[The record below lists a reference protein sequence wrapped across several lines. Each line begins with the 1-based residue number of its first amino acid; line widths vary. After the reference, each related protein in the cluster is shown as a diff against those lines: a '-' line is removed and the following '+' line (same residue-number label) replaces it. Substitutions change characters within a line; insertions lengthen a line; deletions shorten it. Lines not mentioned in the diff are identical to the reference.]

1 LALKWVDEVA
11 ERQKT
16 LVAHAIILSASLEKP
31 MTMSSLEVL
40 FPEMARKETRTVQ
53 VLRPGNFNLPV
64 DDYGFLELYCDE
76 KDCDCRR
83 VMISVFGVN
92 QGKFLASIALGFDS
106 GEVGAGPFLDPLGSQ
121 SIHSQDLLQ
130 LFTNVIN
137 DDPDYLARLQR
148 HYMQYKEK
156 IDGRPYNG
164 RPFEDPDS
172 VKRTPSDLEDAFAG
186 RLLRSLPEPAR
197 WQGRK
202 VGRNDPCPCG
212 SGKKYKKCCL
222 SKPKEAPGIRP
233 SPGTGEIG
241 GLREAKDL
249 VDRVVRARKRDQNGS
264 IDTSVQKALENRP
277 ALAFRFLGMLL
288 HAYAPD
294 GREWEPGPGYYAC
307 LDLLEENL
315 TLVRYSVE
323 RKRAWAID
331 LSRRIQAEIA
341 RQAFTPEVDVRV
353 QNDLLVALRES
364 RLELEPAIRKQS
376 AKVGE

>member
-1 LALKWVDEVA
+1 M
-11 ERQKT
+11 
-16 LVAHAIILSASLEKP
+16 S
-31 MTMSSLEVL
+31 MSSFEVL

-53 VLRPGNFNLPV
+53 VLRPGNFTFPV

-106 GEVGAGPFLDPLGSQ
+106 GEVGAGPFLDPLGHQ

-130 LFTNVIN
+130 LFTDVIN

-148 HYMQYKEK
+148 HYMQYKGK
-156 IDGRPYNG
+156 IDGHPYNG
-164 RPFEDPDS
+164 RPFEDPVS
-172 VKRTPSDLEDAFAG
+172 VKRTPSDLEDTFADP
-186 RLLRSLPEPAR
+186 LLRSQPEPAR
-197 WQGRK
+197 RQGRK

-222 SKPKEAPGIRP
+222 FKPNEAPGTRP
-233 SPGTGEIG
+233 SPRTGEIG
-241 GLREAKDL
+241 SLREAKNLVDL
-249 VDRVVRARKRDQNGS
+249 VVQARKRDQNGG
-264 IDTSVQKALENRP
+264 IDKSVREALENRP
-277 ALAFRFLGMLL
+277 DLAFRFLGMLL
-288 HAYAPD
+288 HAFAPN
-294 GREWEPGPGYYAC
+294 GSEWDPGPGYYAC
-307 LDLLEENL
+307 LNLLEENL
-315 TLVRYSVE
+315 TLIRYSVE

-331 LSRRIQAEIA
+331 LSGRIQAEIA

-353 QNDLLVALRES
+353 QNDLLEALRES
-364 RLELEPAIRKQS
+364 RLELKPAIHEQS